1 MPSQLRCTAGAAIL
15 LLSSGW
21 SWGQSNEPFG
31 GPTNEARLR
40 RVIHE
45 TVAPKPVARK
55 PLPAEVQAWLAWS
68 KPVNGLA
75 ARIEFIARED
85 ICVRLKNV
93 SGRPLTVPTGNRVD
107 PAAGAFF
114 EVEVKQG
121 TSDWRQITS
130 DSRLTA
136 YFQGPPESG
145 ESAKSPRRGWPA
157 VEPKQIERPAV
168 TLQPGQDCI
177 ALAAGRDA
185 EGTGEP
191 KFVKVV
197 VKVPDAG
204 DPARWSGVLET
215 PTRSL
220 DVELKQRALTGT
232 LPFPDHFPAICY
244 NFSPFVSMS
253 GRETALWYIYHNN
266 QLLTSLAA
274 LYEPAG
280 VRREFERRMVSAKL
294 LPMKLE
300 LAVVSARA
308 GSEKAAL
315 LLLETMKSTD
325 YDTWRNLSDAFQF
338 LSWNYGLRYNDWENP
353 PPPAWLEELFLA
365 TCSDNRSVTGLEK
378 MNFEK
383 GTAFVISAEYGRL
396 PALIEW
402 KSPKA
407 IPLLRER
414 VKSGKADDRTWR
426 DLALLGDK
434 GAVGELIGIV
444 DRIGKTGALTD
455 EETLR
460 DDFHFCAMTLAELK
474 FRDAVPV
481 LLKYVEYP
489 EIIGYLDE
497 IGDERAIPAL
507 KKIVDDN
514 GRILRN
520 GYLVHPKFESDRLF
534 TAKLALARFDRPNE
548 AAHLGKL
555 LKDKNKFH
563 RHDVF
568 YRLEQCADPR
578 VIPLLVNLIKTDSDH
593 WLIPMSIRE
602 LGERRQKA
610 AVEGLITCFD
620 RQFQEEYFGKGE
632 HVTPETYPNLIARS
646 LQQLTGQTFGA
657 NKSQWLRWWEQ
668 NGRRNADLK

>member
-1 MPSQLRCTAGAAIL
+1 MSSQLRCAAGAAIL
-15 LLSSGW
+15 LFSCGW

-31 GPTNEARLR
+31 GPANEARLR
-40 RVIHE
+40 RVIHQ

-75 ARIEFIARED
+75 ARIEFISRED

-93 SGRPLTVPTGNRVD
+93 SGRPMTVPTGNRAD
-107 PAAGAFF
+107 PAAAAFF

-130 DSRLTA
+130 DSRFTA
-136 YFQGPPESG
+136 YFDDPFELG
-145 ESAKSPRRGWPA
+145 ESARKGARAAEPRP
-157 VEPKQIERPAV
+157 VDRPAV
-168 TLQPGQDCI
+168 TLQPGEDCI

-191 KFVKVV
+191 KIVKVV

-204 DPARWSGVLET
+204 DTARWSGVLET
-215 PTRSL
+215 ASRPL
-220 DVELKQRALTGT
+220 DVELKQHLLTGT

-253 GRETALWYIYHNN
+253 GRETALWYIHQNN
-266 QLLTSLAA
+266 LLLTSLAA

-280 VRREFERRMVSAKL
+280 LSREFERRMLSAKG

-300 LAVVSARA
+300 LAIIAAGA
-308 GSEKAAL
+308 GSEHAAL
-315 LLLETMKSTD
+315 LLVETMKSTD
-325 YDTWRNLSDAFQF
+325 YETWQNLSDAFQF
-338 LSWNYGLRYNDWENP
+338 LSWNYHSRYNNGENP

-378 MNFEK
+378 TNFEK
-383 GTAFVISAEYGRL
+383 GTAFVISSEYGRL

-414 VKSGKADDRTWR
+414 VKTGKADYQTWR

-434 GAVGELIGIV
+434 AAAGELIGIL
-444 DRIGKTGALTD
+444 DRIGKTGALTE

-460 DDFHFCAMTLAELK
+460 EDFERCAFALAELK
-474 FRDAVPV
+474 SRDAVPV

-489 EIIGYLDE
+489 QIIGCLDD

-507 KKIVDDN
+507 KKIVEDN
-514 GRILRN
+514 GRMLRD
-520 GYLVHPKFESDRLF
+520 GYLVHPKFEGDRLF
-534 TAKLALARFDRPNE
+534 TAKLALAHFDRPNE
-548 AAHLGKL
+548 AVHLGDL
-555 LKDKNKFH
+555 LKDKNEFH

-568 YRLEQCADPR
+568 YRLERCADPR

-593 WLIPMSIRE
+593 WLIHMSIRE
-602 LGERRQKA
+602 LGERKQKA

-620 RQFQEEYFGKGE
+620 RQFQEETFGKGE
-632 HVTPETYPNLIARS
+632 HVTPETYPNLIARN

-668 NGRRNADLK
+668 NGQRVDLK